1 MIEFRSSKEPT
12 IGVELELQIVSKRDR
27 SLLNIA
33 PDVLQR
39 IDPSYS
45 GKIKEEF
52 IMSMIEVNTGVC
64 ESVSEVERD
73 LLQTLQYLEEILGE
87 FDAQFYSA
95 SLHPFARGDQQKVSP
110 NPRYKRL
117 MEDLQIVG
125 RRFIAQGLHIHI
137 GVEDAEKAI
146 RVNNSIRVYL
156 PLLLA
161 LSTSSPFYEGEYTGL
176 VSYRTKLFEALPR
189 SGMPDY
195 IENWYEFNTMVRLL
209 KAAGYIESV
218 RDLWWDVRP
227 HPFFGTVEIRVCDI
241 PTRFSDIVALTA
253 LVQALVVY
261 LSSLPGEPKTQ
272 MQILRANKWQAARY
286 GLDGLFA
293 NPFREGVYRIR
304 EAIEDML
311 ELLQAEAD
319 RLGTVQ
325 YLQKNRRILREGTG
339 AHRQIDLY
347 RKGLPF
353 EEIIRTIQ
361 QEFYL

>member
-1 MIEFRSSKEPT
+1 
-12 IGVELELQIVSKRDR
+12 
-27 SLLNIA
+27 
-33 PDVLQR
+33 
-39 IDPSYS
+39 
-45 GKIKEEF
+45 
-52 IMSMIEVNTGVC
+52 
-64 ESVSEVERD
+64 
-73 LLQTLQYLEEILGE
+73 
-87 FDAQFYSA
+87 
-95 SLHPFARGDQQKVSP
+95 
-110 NPRYKRL
+110 

-176 VSYRTKLFEALPR
+176 VSYRTNLFEALPR

-195 IENWYEFNTMVRLL
+195 IEDWYEFNTMVRLL
-209 KAAGYIESV
+209 KTAGYIESV

-261 LSSLPGEPKTQ
+261 LSSLSGEPKTQ

-304 EAIEDML
+304 EAIEDLL

-353 EEIIRTIQ
+353 EKIIRTIQ